1 MSHNPLPLT
10 HPVANAIVL
19 AAMISPRPCP
29 AYYYGGLPVKGA
41 RRKGRLWIEGDVF
54 FFTVPK
60 GKKGEAID
68 LTIPF
73 STMEK
78 ITLTRDNYYGS
89 DTSLFNLTFQNEQG
103 KSFTLRFSP
112 SIIIPRRRIALQQ
125 QWFDFLTQVIKAPAK
140 AASRSKK

>member
-1 MSHNPLPLT
+1 MTPQ
-10 HPVANAIVL
+10 
-19 AAMISPRPCP
+19 PCKT
-29 AYYYGGLPVKGA
+29 YYYGGLPAKGT
-41 RRKGRLWIEGDVF
+41 RRKGRLWVEGDVL

-73 STMEK
+73 PTMEK

-103 KSFTLRFSP
+103 KSFTLRFAP
-112 SIIIPRRRIALQQ
+112 IIIIPRRRIALQQ
-125 QWFDFLTQVIKAPAK
+125 QWFDFLTQVIPSPTK
-140 AASRSKK
+140 AAPRSQQ